1 MKGEG
6 GKKLV
11 QWRAAVC
18 FLLGMQVTHT
28 HTDTHTH
35 THTCASDGR
44 NDACYV
50 NACKTLEFSCAWLD
64 TK

>member
-35 THTCASDGR
+35 THTRVRAMGGMMP
-44 NDACYV
+44 AM
-50 NACKTLEFSCAWLD
+50 
-64 TK
+64 